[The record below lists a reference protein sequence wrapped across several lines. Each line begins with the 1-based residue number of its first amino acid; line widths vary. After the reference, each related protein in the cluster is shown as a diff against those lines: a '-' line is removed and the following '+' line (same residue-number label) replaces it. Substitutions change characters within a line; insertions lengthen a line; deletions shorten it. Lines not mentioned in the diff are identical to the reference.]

1 MPVIYHG
8 SAGKFMMTRKQISVL
23 LVDDHAVVREGYRH
37 LLESADIAVIGESSS
52 GELGYQAYFELKPD
66 VVIMDLSMSGIGGL
80 ETLRRIVSKDNKANI
95 VIFSMHDSP
104 VYSSRAL
111 QTGAKGYVSKASAP
125 EVLVEAITTV
135 VKGKRYISPDIA
147 QQIAINQAD
156 EHTIINDLS
165 AREFEVFQLLAK
177 GLTLEDI
184 ANTLHLD
191 YKTIANTQTR
201 LRQKLNVENG
211 SQLVLAAIKL
221 NILQL

>member
-1 MPVIYHG
+1 
-8 SAGKFMMTRKQISVL
+8 MMTRKQISVL
-23 LVDDHAVVREGYRH
+23 LVDDHAVVRQGYRH
-37 LLESADIAVIGESSS
+37 LLESADIVVVGESSS
-52 GELGYQAYFELKPD
+52 GEHGYQAYFELKPD
-66 VVIMDLSMSGIGGL
+66 VVIMDLSMTGIGGL
-80 ETLRRIVSKDNKANI
+80 ETLRRIVSRDTKANI

-111 QTGAKGYVSKASAP
+111 QSGAKGYVSKASAP
-125 EVLVEAITTV
+125 EVLVEAIITV
-135 VKGKRYISPDIA
+135 AKGKRYISPDIA

-156 EHTIINDLS
+156 EHTITNDLS

-184 ANTLHLD
+184 AKTLHLD

-221 NILQL
+221 NILQV

>member
-1 MPVIYHG
+1 MSFKNH
-8 SAGKFMMTRKQISVL
+8 ISVL

-37 LLESADIAVIGESSS
+37 LLENAEISVIGECSS
-52 GELGYQAYFELKPD
+52 GEQGYHDYFALKPD
-66 VVIMDLSMSGIGGL
+66 VVIMDLSMNGVGGL
-80 ETLRRIVSKDNKANI
+80 EALRRIIAKDSKAN
-95 VIFSMHDSP
+95 VLIFSMHDSP

-111 QTGAKGYVSKASAP
+111 QSGAKGYVSKASAP
-125 EVLVEAITTV
+125 EVLIEAIV
-135 VKGKRYISPDIA
+135 SVAKGKRYLSPDIA
-147 QQIAINQAD
+147 QQIAANQSHD
-156 EHTIINDLS
+156 DLTINDLS

-211 SQLVLAAIKL
+211 SQLVLAAIRL
-221 NILQL
+221 NILQV

>member
-1 MPVIYHG
+1 
-8 SAGKFMMTRKQISVL
+8 MTIKKPITVL
-23 LVDDHAVVREGYRH
+23 LVDDHAVVRQGYRH
-37 LLESADIAVIGESSS
+37 LLESADISVIGESNS
-52 GELGYQAYFELKPD
+52 GEQGYQAYFALKPD
-66 VVIMDLSMSGIGGL
+66 VVIMDLSMTGIGGL
-80 ETLRRIVSKDNKANI
+80 EALRRIVAKDSKANI

-111 QTGAKGYVSKASAP
+111 QSGAKGYVSKASAP
-125 EVLVEAITTV
+125 EVLIEAILTV
-135 VKGKRYISPDIA
+135 IKGKRYLSPDIA
-147 QQIAINQAD
+147 QQIAINQAH
-156 EHTIINDLS
+156 EHMLTNDLS

-211 SQLVLAAIKL
+211 SQLVLAAIRL
-221 NILQL
+221 NVLQV

>member
-1 MPVIYHG
+1 
-8 SAGKFMMTRKQISVL
+8 MTIKKPITVL
-23 LVDDHAVVREGYRH
+23 LVDDHAVVRQGYRH
-37 LLESADIAVIGESSS
+37 LLENADISVVGECSS
-52 GELGYQAYFELKPD
+52 GEQSYRIYFEIKPD
-66 VVIMDLSMSGIGGL
+66 VVIMDLSMTGIGGL
-80 ETLRRIVSKDNKANI
+80 EALRRIVARDSKANV

-111 QTGAKGYVSKASAP
+111 QAGAKGYVSKASAP
-125 EVLVEAITTV
+125 EVLIEAIITV
-135 VKGKRYISPDIA
+135 AKGKRYLSPDIA
-147 QQIAINQAD
+147 QQIAVNQAHD
-156 EHTIINDLS
+156 TVMTNDLS

-211 SQLVLAAIKL
+211 SQLVLAAIRL
-221 NILQL
+221 NVLQV

>member
-1 MPVIYHG
+1 
-8 SAGKFMMTRKQISVL
+8 MTIKKAISVL
-23 LVDDHAVVREGYRH
+23 LVDDHAVVRQGYRH
-37 LLESADIAVIGESSS
+37 LLENAEISVIGECSS
-52 GELGYQAYFELKPD
+52 GEQGYQDYFALKPD
-66 VVIMDLSMSGIGGL
+66 VVIMDLSMSGVGGL
-80 ETLRRIVSKDNKANI
+80 EALRRIVAKDSKANV

-111 QTGAKGYVSKASAP
+111 QSGAKGYVSKASAP
-125 EVLVEAITTV
+125 EVLIEAIITV
-135 VKGKRYISPDIA
+135 AKGKRYLSPDIA
-147 QQIAINQAD
+147 QQIAVNQSHD
-156 EHTIINDLS
+156 NLMTNDLS

-211 SQLVLAAIKL
+211 SQLVLAAIRL
-221 NILQL
+221 NVLQV

>member
-1 MPVIYHG
+1 
-8 SAGKFMMTRKQISVL
+8 
-23 LVDDHAVVREGYRH
+23 
-37 LLESADIAVIGESSS
+37 
-52 GELGYQAYFELKPD
+52 
-66 VVIMDLSMSGIGGL
+66 
-80 ETLRRIVSKDNKANI
+80 
-95 VIFSMHDSP
+95 MHDSP

-125 EVLVEAITTV
+125 EVLVEAIITV
-135 VKGKRYISPDIA
+135 AKGKRYISPDIA
-147 QQIAINQAD
+147 KQIAINQAD
-156 EHTIINDLS
+156 INTITNDLS

-184 ANTLHLD
+184 AKTLHLD

-221 NILQL
+221 NILQV

>member
-1 MPVIYHG
+1 
-8 SAGKFMMTRKQISVL
+8 MMTRKQISVL

-125 EVLVEAITTV
+125 EVLVEAIITV